1 MDDKALK
8 DRLSGALLRLRAR
21 QPFFA
26 ALALFA
32 GSVLSDAIPTAATDG
47 RRIFWNRAFLAGLK
61 SDEVDGVLLHEVLH
75 AALLHVTRRG
85 QRDPLLWNLAADIVV
100 NGMVEAAKLKLPQGA
115 IREKKWE
122 KLTVE
127 EVYELLEKSAI
138 KLTLSEE
145 WQDLLP
151 PETGSA
157 EELAAHW
164 RAASAQA
171 KALMQSTGQGD
182 MPVGWERELGA
193 LEPAQLDWRSYLWR
207 HLVRTPTDFSG
218 FDRRLIHQGLY
229 LETLEGES
237 VRVCVCID
245 TSGSIGKSELAQ
257 FLGEVVGI
265 LRSYPHLQC
274 YLYYADAALYGPSA
288 LTGDTAIDAL
298 PTPQGGGGT
307 DFRPFF
313 AAVAEAEKA
322 WDTAAVCVYLADG
335 YGAFPETPSEGPTLW
350 VVSAGGLGVEGF
362 PFGEVARLIL
372 AS

>member
-1 MDDKALK
+1 MDDKALQ

-32 GSVLSDAIPTAATDG
+32 GSALSDAVPTAATDG
-47 RRIFWNRAFLAGLK
+47 RRIFWNREFLAGLK

-85 QRDPLLWNLAADIVV
+85 TRDPLLWNIAADIVV
-100 NGMVEAAKLKLPQGA
+100 NGMVEAAKLKLPAGA
-115 IREKKWE
+115 VREKKWE
-122 KLTVE
+122 KLAVE
-127 EVYELLEKSAI
+127 EVYELLEKSAT
-138 KLTLSEE
+138 TLLLGEG
-145 WQDLLP
+145 WRDLLP
-151 PETGSA
+151 PGVGEA
-157 EELAAHW
+157 EALAAHW
-164 RAASAQA
+164 RAANAQA
-171 KALMQSTGQGD
+171 RALMMSTGQGT
-182 MPVGWERELGA
+182 MPAGWDRELGA

-245 TSGSIGKSELAQ
+245 TSGSIGPKQLSQ

-265 LRSYPHLQC
+265 LRSYPHLVC
-274 YLYYADAALYGPSA
+274 NLSYADAALYGPYP
-288 LTGDTAIDAL
+288 LTGDTPISEL
-298 PTPQGGGGT
+298 PAPKGGGGT

-313 AAVAEAEKA
+313 AAVAEAEQNG
-322 WDTAAVCVYLADG
+322 DSAAVCVYLTDG
-335 YGAFPETPSEGPTLW
+335 FGAFPERPSEGPTLW
-350 VVSAGGLGVEGF
+350 VVNAGGLGAEEF
-362 PFGEVARLIL
+362 PFGEVARLL
-372 AS
+372 LDT

>member
-1 MDDKALK
+1 VDDKALS

-47 RRIFWNRAFLAGLK
+47 KRIFWNREFLAGLK
-61 SDEVDGVLLHEVLH
+61 NEEVDGVLLHEVLH

-85 QRDPLLWNLAADIVV
+85 HRDPLLWNLAADVVV
-100 NGMVEAAKLKLPQGA
+100 NGIVTEAKLKLPAGA

-122 KLTVE
+122 KLAVE

-138 KLTLSEE
+138 KLTLGTE
-145 WQDLLP
+145 WRDLLP
-151 PETGSA
+151 PGVGETEA
-157 EELAAHW
+157 LAAHW

-171 KALMQSTGQGD
+171 RALMQSTGQGT
-182 MPVGWERELGA
+182 MPAGWERELGA

-237 VRVCVCID
+237 VRVCVCVD
-245 TSGSIGKSELAQ
+245 TSGSIGNGELAQ
-257 FLGEVVGI
+257 FLGEVLGI
-265 LRSYPHLQC
+265 LRSYPHLLC
-274 YLYYADAALYGPSA
+274 DLYYADAALHGPYPLSSD
-288 LTGDTAIDAL
+288 TGASDIPP
-298 PTPQGGGGT
+298 PTGGGGT

-313 AAVAEAEKA
+313 AAVAEAEKTG
-322 WDTAAVCVYLADG
+322 DTAAVCVYLTDG
-335 YGAFPETPSEGPTLW
+335 YGAFPEMPSEGPTLW
-350 VVSAGGLGVEGF
+350 VVSPGGLGAEGF